1 MGIRHIPLIMNTT
14 LCFLRLITL
23 AIAATLLEGT
33 VQAQFRKL
41 SELDFQ
47 QVNVLDDGHWLGTG
61 LGGVFLSANGGA
73 SWVKTTFPSQG
84 RSGLGIATRSL
95 VGGGL
100 TFVGAIDDGIWLSR
114 DHGTNWIFT
123 GPVARSFGTGI
134 GRMAYNGADYV
145 AGYGGWP
152 RGLYR
157 WNGSA
162 WDKTLSGTDGLSVV
176 AGLQGRFLAG
186 MLGGGVVVSD
196 DGGRTWRKTLDSFQF
211 MVRSSDSLFGVSQTT
226 GVVRRSDDNGE
237 TWSEEGESVPGASS
251 GYLDQ
256 PVVHLGA
263 LYVPVHGSGIWRR
276 QGDLGWSKV
285 LTNASW
291 CVPYVVGS
299 SLVVCSS
306 EGLFQLM
313 DANGS
318 NPRIATGTL
327 QIVNGFVVGA
337 TVTDGGS
344 GYLVAPVITV
354 SGGGG
359 TGATARAT
367 VVNGTITAITIQ
379 DPGSGYTSIPS
390 LTIAPP
396 PFPPRKAEAVAQ
408 TVNGFVVGASITDGG
423 FGYQEPPT
431 VLLIGGGGT
440 GAKAVASV
448 INGVVTAVNIANPG
462 TGYTSAP
469 TVRIASP
476 PFAPS
481 LSVEV
486 SRVRVTIKIVLG
498 RKYQIE
504 STADMVTWVPVGP
517 AFLAED
523 EELVEEFPVDSRGRF
538 FRINQVP

>member
-1 MGIRHIPLIMNTT
+1 MGIGLTPLIMNTT
-14 LCFLRLITL
+14 LYFLRLIAL
-23 AIAATLLEGT
+23 AIAASLLEGT
-33 VQAQFRKL
+33 LQAQFRKL
-41 SELDFQ
+41 SDLDFQ
-47 QVNVLDDGHWLGTG
+47 QVNVLDDGQWLGTG
-61 LGGVFLSANGGA
+61 LGGVFLSANGGE

-84 RSGLGIATRSL
+84 RPGVGIATRSL

-100 TFVGAIDDGIWLSR
+100 TFVGAMDDGIWLSR
-114 DHGTNWIFT
+114 DHGTNWTFT

-134 GRMAYNGADYV
+134 GRMAYNGTDYV
-145 AGYGGWP
+145 AGYGGSP

-162 WDKTLSGTDGLSVV
+162 WDKTLSGSDGLSVV
-176 AGLQGRFLAG
+176 AGLHGRFLAG

-196 DGGRTWRKTLDSFQF
+196 DGGRTWRKTFDSFQF
-211 MVRSSDSLFGVSQTT
+211 MVRSRDSLLGVSQAT

-237 TWSEEGESVPGASS
+237 TWSEEGESVPGALS

-256 PVVHLGA
+256 PTVHRGA

-276 QGDLGWSKV
+276 QGDLGWSRV
-285 LTNASW
+285 LTNVSW

-313 DANGS
+313 DGIGP
-318 NPRIATGTL
+318 NPRIAAGTL

-337 TVTDGGS
+337 TVTDGGF
-344 GYLVAPVITV
+344 GYTIAPAITI

-367 VVNGTITAITIQ
+367 VVNGIVNAITIQ
-379 DPGSGYTSIPS
+379 NPGSGYTSIPN

-408 TVNGFVVGASITDGG
+408 IVNGFVVGANITYGG

-448 INGVVTAVNIANPG
+448 INGVVTSINITNPG

-469 TVRIASP
+469 TFRIGSP

-486 SRVRVTIKIVLG
+486 SSVRVSLKIVLG
-498 RKYQIE
+498 WKYQIE
-504 STADMVTWVPVGP
+504 STADMVTWVPVGI

-523 EELVEEFPVDSRGRF
+523 EELIREFPVDNAGRF